1 MSKQDLIILWGSKAR
16 TINWIEPQSHKALG
30 DVIAV
35 AEPDRFRLTDLTG
48 AGVKHDYD
56 ALATVVLSAWQQIR
70 AGKDLS
76 WMATHELDPDQNYH
90 AYRPI
95 VRDTPLPGQ
104 TDALDML
111 EAD

>member
-1 MSKQDLIILWGSKAR
+1 MSKQDLITLWGSKTR
-16 TINWIEPQSHKALG
+16 TITWIEPQSYKALG

-35 AEPDRFRLTDLTG
+35 AEPDRFRLTDLTD

-56 ALATVVLSAWQQIR
+56 ALAAVVLETWQQIR
-70 AGKDLS
+70 AGKDLA
-76 WMATHELDPDQNYH
+76 WMATHELDPEKGYQ

-95 VRDTPLPGQ
+95 VRDKPLDGQ

-111 EAD
+111 EEK